1 MKKDN
6 EQNIIKQNCFHHYAI
21 DNNGEITSI
30 DAIQIENRHNGYY
43 CVSCGGSMIPVL
55 GENRKHHFRHK
66 TDACSYES
74 YIHKLWKQ
82 YIFEQWQKLPHLYV
96 TYNVEH
102 CCDKTKTC
110 KLLAVSKTLRCS
122 GTFEQE
128 TIDLK
133 EKYDTCE
140 IEGVYRGYRA
150 DLLLSKSHNP
160 DIVPTFIEI
169 CYKHPCGEQKQNA
182 GIPIIELIVTD
193 DNLQLPQRL
202 TESPTLIPGYGKHPV
217 GNFGIVLYGFVR
229 KMQVSHNVHRFY
241 VYQDENGIN
250 HGEVD
255 EHVLSCHSLDEHLSD
270 SMLEIFVAEDKAMN
284 DSLFFE
290 FGIRTAAKN
299 GIKIRHCHYCRYF
312 GNRGTTCQL
321 TMNVDK
327 GSWVVN
333 INDFSNAEFDKTNYT
348 FICRR
353 YYEWPTKSRM
363 NVDETPHILW
373 KNNKYVLKPMKVP
386 VKVTAKMNM
395 TIQRLDEIALR
406 HIQIK

>member
-6 EQNIIKQNCFHHYAI
+6 ESHIIKQSCFHHYAI
-21 DNNGEITSI
+21 DNNGEIISI
-30 DAIQIENRHNGYY
+30 EAIQRENRHNGYC
-43 CVSCGGSMIPVL
+43 CVSCGCAMIPVL
-55 GENRKHHFRHK
+55 GKIREHHFRHK

-82 YIFEQWQKLPHLYV
+82 FIFEQWQKLSHLYV
-96 TYNVEH
+96 TYYVEH

-110 KLLAVSKTLRCS
+110 KLFAESKTPRCS
-122 GTFEQE
+122 DTFEQE

-150 DLLLSKSHNP
+150 DLLLSNSHNP

-169 CYKHPCGEQKQNA
+169 CYKHPCDEQKQNA
-182 GIPIIELIVTD
+182 GIPIIELKVTD

-202 TESPTLIPGYGKHPV
+202 TESPTLIPGFGKCPV
-217 GNFGIVLYGFVR
+217 DNFGIVLYGFDR
-229 KMQVSHNVHRFY
+229 KRLVSHNVRRFY

-250 HGEVD
+250 HGKVD
-255 EHVLSCHSLDEHLSD
+255 EHLLSCHSLDGHLPD

-299 GIKIRHCHYCRYF
+299 GVKIRHCVLCRF
-312 GNRGTTCQL
+312 RRNRGALCQL
-321 TMNVDK
+321 TLNGDK
-327 GSWVVN
+327 DSWLIN
-333 INDFSNAEFDKTNYT
+333 INDFRDSELDKTNYA
-348 FICRR
+348 FMRR
-353 YYEWPTKSRM
+353 CFQERPIQQGFNS
-363 NVDETPHILW
+363 DGIPHIVW
-373 KNNKYVLKPMKVP
+373 KNNSYVQK
-386 VKVTAKMNM
+386 TAKMP
-395 TIQRLDEIALR
+395 TIAKMNIKTLRLNEIAIR
-406 HIQIK
+406 HIQLK